1 MSRKQPP
8 ASDPIDLAAQALR
21 HRDRARRQI
30 DERLARAG
38 VGGDRRADGLG
49 ALQRIGE
56 VGEARFGGPRAGA
69 PAGGRYGDDARF
81 AGRRAA
87 SLAERGYGDDAISAL
102 LAADGVPP
110 DLAGAA
116 IGALRPEEERAAEI
130 VASLGASPRT
140 AARLA
145 RKGFGEDAVEAASGG
160 FATDGSEA

>member
-8 ASDPIDLAAQALR
+8 ASDPIDLAAEALR
-21 HRDRARRQI
+21 HRDRSRRQI

-38 VGGDRRADGLG
+38 VDDDRRTD
-49 ALQRIGE
+49 ALAALERIGY
-56 VGEARFGGPRAGA
+56 V
-69 PAGGRYGDDARF
+69 DDARF

-87 SLAERGYGDDAISAL
+87 SLAERGYGDEAISAFL
-102 LAADGVPP
+102 VAEGIPT
-110 DLAGAA
+110 DLIGEAV
-116 IGALRPEEERAAEI
+116 GALRPETERAAEL

-145 RKGFGEDAVEAASGG
+145 RKGFGEDAVEAAAGG

>member
-1 MSRKQPP
+1 MKRKQPP

-21 HRDRARRQI
+21 HRDRSRRQI

-38 VGGDRRADGLG
+38 VEDDRRPD
-49 ALQRIGE
+49 ALDALERIGY
-56 VGEARFGGPRAGA
+56 V
-69 PAGGRYGDDARF
+69 DDARF

-87 SLAERGYGDDAISAL
+87 SLAERGYGDEAISAL

>member
-1 MSRKQPP
+1 MKRKQPQ

-21 HRDRARRQI
+21 HRDRSRRQI

-38 VGGDRRADGLG
+38 VEDDRRAD
-49 ALQRIGE
+49 ALDALERIGY
-56 VGEARFGGPRAGA
+56 V
-69 PAGGRYGDDARF
+69 DDARF
-81 AGRRAA
+81 AGQRAA
-87 SLAERGYGDDAISAL
+87 SLAERGYGDEAISAL
-102 LAADGVPP
+102 LAADGVSQ
-110 DLAGAA
+110 DLVGEAV
-116 IGALRPEEERAAEI
+116 GALRPEAKRAAEI

>member
-21 HRDRARRQI
+21 HRDRSRRQI

-38 VGGDRRADGLG
+38 VDDDRRAD
-49 ALQRIGE
+49 ALDALERIGY
-56 VGEARFGGPRAGA
+56 V
-69 PAGGRYGDDARF
+69 DDARF
-81 AGRRAA
+81 AGQRAA
-87 SLAERGYGDDAISAL
+87 SLAERGYGDEAISAL
-102 LAADGVPP
+102 LTADGVAPE
-110 DLAGAA
+110 LTAEAL
-116 IGALRPEEERAAEI
+116 GALRPESERAAEI

-145 RKGFGEDAVEAASGG
+145 RKGFGEDAVEAAAGG